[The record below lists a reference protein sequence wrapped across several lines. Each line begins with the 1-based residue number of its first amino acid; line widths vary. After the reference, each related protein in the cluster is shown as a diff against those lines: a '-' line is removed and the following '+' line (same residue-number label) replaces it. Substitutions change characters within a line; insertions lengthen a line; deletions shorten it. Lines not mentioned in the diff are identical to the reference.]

1 MSPETLTTLEPVIIA
16 LCWIIGVVDVIGLTT
31 VFLERFGGA
40 KSRIVSTIGDLMP
53 GTAMGRS
60 MKQLRTW
67 HAIKDAV
74 RKNERPPVDVK
85 VEEQD
90 VLQRHPF
97 SLWMVNEMVRKY
109 ENNVQGIA
117 YLGAAVLIFV
127 IGLRGIQFLTKEHSA
142 YIILALML
150 EFSLI
155 GILGFIIF
163 YKPEE
168 KKEGGIDIEAR
179 MDIKNLTDELV
190 EVKKVLVALVANNE
204 KVAGQLGLSAEE
216 LRRTGSDALSKGSPL
231 RKP

>member
-1 MSPETLTTLEPVIIA
+1 MSPETLTTLEPFIIA
-16 LCWIIGVVDVIGLTT
+16 LCWIIGAIDAIGFLVIL
-31 VFLERFGGA
+31 LERFGGA
-40 KSRIVSTIGDLMP
+40 KSRLVSTLGDFIPNTTL
-53 GTAMGRS
+53 GRS

-67 HAIKDAV
+67 HQIKDAV
-74 RKNERPPVDVK
+74 KKNQKPPVDVK

-90 VLQRHPF
+90 VLLRHPF

-109 ENNVQGIA
+109 ENNVQGFA

-142 YIILALML
+142 YIILALLL

-179 MDIKNLTDELV
+179 MNIKDLTEDLV
-190 EVKKVLVALVANNE
+190 EVKKVLTALVENNE
-204 KVAGQLGLSAEE
+204 KVAGQLNLNADA
-216 LRRTGSDALSKGSPL
+216 LRRFGAEAQAKGSAP